1 MEVTQESWDLNAGD
15 AGSGWRCD
23 TNLETWIALRWDLEW
38 GWNSIY
44 KTWMALR
51 CHLDGV
57 EKRILWPG
65 LGWDATW
72 MEVRWTSWN
81 LDVYIYVWCLD
92 GAGMQFWGPG
102 SRWGTHVETC
112 MGLRWCSDAAEM
124 QFCGSEWRWD
134 ITEMEVKRKCRDLYW
149 AETWSGWRDL
159 NLGVCLEV
167 RWKSWDPVGGEMGH
181 ELSWDTHVETWVYCN
196 GTREDLRFIWGETC
210 PGLWWDTNNETWL
223 GMTWVKVRCEY
234 LYLDGI

>member
-1 MEVTQESWDLNAGD
+1 MGP
-15 AGSGWRCD
+15 R
-23 TNLETWIALRWDLEW
+23 R

-51 CHLDGV
+51 RHLDGV
-57 EKRILWPG
+57 EKIILWPG
-65 LGWDATW
+65 LGWDATLL
-72 MEVRWTSWN
+72 EVRWTSWN

-167 RWKSWDPVGGEMGH
+167 RWKSWDPVGVRWDMNWAETLMLRPGYIVMGLGNICDSFEARHVLDCGEIQIM
-181 ELSWDTHVETWVYCN
+181 
-196 GTREDLRFIWGETC
+196 R
-210 PGLWWDTNNETWL
+210 PG
-223 GMTWVKVRCEY
+223 
-234 LYLDGI
+234 

>member
-1 MEVTQESWDLNAGD
+1 MGP
-15 AGSGWRCD
+15 R
-23 TNLETWIALRWDLEW
+23 R

-51 CHLDGV
+51 RHLDGV
-57 EKRILWPG
+57 EKIILWPG

-81 LDVYIYVWCLD
+81 LDVYIHVWCLD

-112 MGLRWCSDAAEM
+112 LGLRWCSDATEM

-149 AETWSGWRDL
+149 AETRSGWGNV

-181 ELSWDTHVETWVYCN
+181 GLSWDTHVETWVYCN
-196 GTREDLRFIWGETC
+196 GTREDLRLIWGETC

-234 LYLDGI
+234 LYLDGV